1 MDHTDASVYPFAS
14 RNQRQELSFR
24 DEGEESRPN
33 NVASLSLT
41 RHNTRLRAGS
51 QTAHDLMKWPCVRAH
66 ILCTRR
72 VRYDM
77 LLLGTASTG
86 G

>member
-33 NVASLSLT
+33 SVGSLPSL
-41 RHNTRLRAGS
+41 RHNTRLPAGS
-51 QTAHDLMKWPCVRAH
+51 QTADDLLEWP
-66 ILCTRR
+66 
-72 VRYDM
+72 
-77 LLLGTASTG
+77 
-86 G
+86 